1 MTSHKVVSGVNHGT
15 HGEVTIEPVKGG
27 ERRVLS
33 ADHIL
38 IATGRKPFTEKLGL
52 DRAGV
57 RVDEK
62 GRVIVNDH
70 L

>member
-1 MTSHKVVSGVNHGT
+1 MTARKVTGGVIYGT

-27 ERRVLS
+27 EKQVLR

-38 IATGRKPFTEKLGL
+38 VATGRKPYTEKLGL

-57 RVDEK
+57 KVDEK
-62 GRVIVNDH
+62 GRVIINDN